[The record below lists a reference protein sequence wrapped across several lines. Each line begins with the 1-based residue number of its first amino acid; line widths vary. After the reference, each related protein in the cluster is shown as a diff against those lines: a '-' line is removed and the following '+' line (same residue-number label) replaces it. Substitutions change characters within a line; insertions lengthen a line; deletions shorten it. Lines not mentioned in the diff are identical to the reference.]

1 MNKIHLI
8 GYGKVD
14 AKPAKEVKK
23 GDTLVWNYGTTSVV
37 ESIVKET
44 ATQIVIEERYDS
56 GKSYTRRMGK
66 ERLVGV
72 MP

>member
-1 MNKIHLI
+1 M
-8 GYGKVD
+8 VD

-23 GDTLVWNYGTTSVV
+23 GDTLVWNYGIT
-37 ESIVKET
+37 SIVEAIVKGT
-44 ATQIVIEERYDS
+44 ATQIVIEERYES

-72 MP
+72 ML

>member
-8 GYGKVD
+8 GYGMVN

-23 GDTLVWNYGTTSVV
+23 GDTLVWNYGVT
-37 ESIVKET
+37 SIVDSILRET
-44 ATQIVIEERYDS
+44 PTQIVIEERYES
-56 GKSYTRRMGK
+56 GKTYTRRMGK

-72 MP
+72 ML

>member
-1 MNKIHLI
+1 M
-8 GYGKVD
+8 VD

>member
-8 GYGKVD
+8 GYGMVN

-23 GDTLVWNYGTTSVV
+23 GDTRVWNYGVTSIV

-44 ATQIVIEERYDS
+44 PTQIVISERYDS
-56 GKSYTRRMGK
+56 GKSYNRRIRK

-72 MP
+72 ML